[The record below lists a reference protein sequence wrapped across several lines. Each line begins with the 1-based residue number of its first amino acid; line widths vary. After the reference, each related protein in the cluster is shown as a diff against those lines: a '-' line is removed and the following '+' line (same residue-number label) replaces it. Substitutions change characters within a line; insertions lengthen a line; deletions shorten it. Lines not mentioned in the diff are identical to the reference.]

1 MPSLLDSIFG
11 KQSLEE
17 VSLEEIHHVLAEFP
31 SFNVAHYLLSRK
43 LKLENDP
50 AYEEETRKTALYFNN
65 PVWLQ
70 WLLTEDIHPVPSVIN
85 EAYQP
90 AEEEHTVNETYSEV
104 QEDVPIVNEEFRH
117 EPEAEITVNEE
128 YAQEAA
134 AVPVIHDAFENEL
147 EIAEHPPAEQEALVE
162 PEPVAITTEPE
173 TIIMIPESEPAEI
186 AVGFESSDFVQDTE
200 PQRVHREVT
209 NEREA
214 FETEPEHPEAAVKY
228 EASDFVQEP
237 EPKPVYPEVAAE
249 PEVSEMMA
257 ETDPEPAEFVNESEA
272 SDFIAED
279 QAIEEIQEAGP
290 VINQEFQT
298 EREEF
303 ISEPSIN
310 HQPAFAPLPR
320 AMPSTTNEQEPGI
333 TQDPTDAAPVFDTK
347 KAESIVFEP
356 YHMVDYFA
364 SQGIKLVLEENPQ
377 DSFGKQ
383 LKSFT
388 DWLKVM
394 KKIPAKSISGNTDE
408 REAERIRHFAA
419 NSIEERDILTETMAE
434 VLAKQGMYENAIALY
449 QKLSLIYPPKSAY
462 FASRIEQLKASL
474 S

>member
-1 MPSLLDSIFG
+1 MISGMPSLLDSIFG

-65 PVWLQ
+65 PIWLQ
-70 WLLTEDIHPVPSVIN
+70 WLLAEDMHPVPSVIN
-85 EAYQP
+85 EVYGP
-90 AEEEHTVNETYSEV
+90 AEDEHTVNKAYSEV
-104 QEDVPIVNEEFRH
+104 QENVPIVNEEFRH

-134 AVPVIHDAFENEL
+134 AVPVIHDAFENEPRM
-147 EIAEHPPAEQEALVE
+147 AEDLPAEQEVLVE
-162 PEPVAITTEPE
+162 PEPVVITTEWE

-186 AVGFESSDFVQDTE
+186 AVGFESSDFVQDAE

-214 FETEPEHPEAAVKY
+214 FEREPEHPEAAVKY

-237 EPKPVYPEVAAE
+237 EPQPVHPEVAVE
-249 PEVSEMMA
+249 PQVSEMMP

-272 SDFIAED
+272 SDMIAND
-279 QAIEEIQEAGP
+279 RAIEEIQEAEPVSRRGFKPGP
-290 VINQEFQT
+290 
-298 EREEF
+298 EEF
-303 ISEPSIN
+303 IGEPSIS
-310 HQPAFAPLPR
+310 HQQ
-320 AMPSTTNEQEPGI
+320 STVQVSEI
-333 TQDPTDAAPVFDTK
+333 TPQPAPVFDTK

-408 REAERIRHFAA
+408 LEAERIRHFAA
-419 NSIEERDILTETMAE
+419 HSIEERDILTETMAE

>member
-1 MPSLLDSIFG
+1 MISGMPSLLDSIFG

-70 WLLTEDIHPVPSVIN
+70 WLLGEDIPDAPFFVS
-85 EAYQP
+85 EAGGP
-90 AEEEHTVNETYSEV
+90 AEEEHTVNETYSEI
-104 QEDVPIVNEEFRH
+104 QEHVPIVNEEFRH
-117 EPEAEITVNEE
+117 EPGEEITVNEE

-134 AVPVIHDAFENEL
+134 AVPVIHDAFENVP
-147 EIAEHPPAEQEALVE
+147 AEHSPADQDVLVE
-162 PEPVAITTEPE
+162 PEPVAIMTEWE
-173 TIIMIPESEPAEI
+173 TIIPESKPAEI
-186 AVGFESSDFVQDTE
+186 ETGFEASDFAEDTE
-200 PQRVHREVT
+200 PQRVYREVA
-209 NEREA
+209 NEPEA
-214 FETEPEHPEAAVKY
+214 FEKEPEHSEAAVEY
-228 EASDFVQEP
+228 EASDFVQETKP
-237 EPKPVYPEVAAE
+237 EPLYPEVATE
-249 PEVSEMMA
+249 PEVA
-257 ETDPEPAEFVNESEA
+257 EIIPEKDPEPADLVNESEV
-272 SDFIAED
+272 SDFIAD
-279 QAIEEIQEAGP
+279 NQAIEEIQETEP
-290 VINQEFQT
+290 VSREEFKP
-298 EREEF
+298 EPEEF
-303 ISEPSIN
+303 ISESAIG
-310 HQPAFAPLPR
+310 HQQ
-320 AMPSTTNEQEPGI
+320 STVPVSEI
-333 TQDPTDAAPVFDTK
+333 TAQPTPVFDTK

-394 KKIPAKSISGNTDE
+394 KKIPARSISGNTDE